1 MVGID
6 RLKSPPPFG
15 RGGEAMIL
23 TNFSRS
29 LSIQRSP
36 SGTARAVMAAGAFP
50 AVTGE
55 AACST
60 EGESAH
66 RIGSG
71 GDLLT

>member
-1 MVGID
+1 
-6 RLKSPPPFG
+6 
-15 RGGEAMIL
+15 MIL
-23 TNFSRS
+23 TNFLPAILNS
-29 LSIQRSP
+29 LCLRSP